1 MNEIS
6 VLGSINLDTTYH
18 VDHIPLP
25 GETLHVNKK
34 TAAAGGKGAN
44 QAVAAQRSGSKVHFI
59 GAIGKDNGGEFMSD
73 TMKDEGIDLSQ
84 VLVIPK
90 VDTGTATIL
99 LGKGGQNSILVDPGA
114 NASVFTDQIEKAT
127 DVIKNSNYIIAQFET
142 PISTTI
148 AAFKIARQNN
158 VKTILNP
165 APANEVSDELLS
177 VTDIIAPN
185 ETESKAITGIDTDSM
200 ESLAKSAEFFQ
211 NKGVKVV
218 LITLGE
224 RGVFYATKDKQEIIP
239 AHKVKAIDTTG
250 AGDTFIGAMSAKLND
265 DLSNLSQAIEYGQQA
280 SSITVQNMG
289 AMPSIPTKDQ
299 IEYVYGKEN

>member
-99 LGKGGQNSILVDPGA
+99 LGKDGQNSILVDPGA